1 MTTPPPPPGP
11 PTPEKKALLEAY
23 EQALKS
29 PHAPEPQPQP
39 GRRGNGLHPLT
50 LVAVAALIALA
61 AWLAIAQ
68 PGFVFERGAPDE
80 PRAVRDASLRLAM
93 AMQYQRV
100 QRFRDSTGVLPQK
113 LTDVGPV
120 VSAIRYEPIPPDQ
133 FTLVGENGDVVLTLR
148 SDDVLRDFVG
158 SAYQVLESRGAK

>member
-1 MTTPPPPPGP
+1 MTTPPPSGP
-11 PTPEKKALLEAY
+11 STPEKKALLEAY
-23 EQALKS
+23 EQALKPS
-29 PHAPEPQPQP
+29 QPAEPPP
-39 GRRGNGLHPLT
+39 RPPRSGSGLHPLT
-50 LVAVAALIALA
+50 LVAVAALVALA
-61 AWLAIAQ
+61 GWLAIAR
-68 PGFVFERGAPDE
+68 PGFVFERGAPSE

-93 AMQYQRV
+93 AMQFQRV
-100 QRFRDSTGVLPQK
+100 QRYRDSTGALPER

-158 SAYQVLESRGAK
+158 TAYQVLETRGAR